1 MGLGEVEFY
10 SPDAPVYFAF
20 RYTGSGKSTYDG
32 TFEVDDI
39 RVYDKAME

>member
-1 MGLGEVEFY
+1 MIGIALQMVT
-10 SPDAPVYFAF
+10 VYFAF